1 MKKLL
6 LLFTLMLFTMST
18 YSQEDV
24 KGIITKIMNDQEA
37 AWNKGDI
44 DGFMSAYWKS
54 DSLKFIGKNGITY
67 GWQNTLDNYKKSYPD
82 KATMGTLDFTIISID
97 EVSSSTAFVVGKW
110 HLKRDK
116 SDKGDVG
123 GYFTLVW
130 RKTET
135 RWVITLDHTS

>member
-1 MKKLL
+1 MKK
-6 LLFTLMLFTMST
+6 TLMLFALLLSAG
-18 YSQEDV
+18 SIFAQEENV
-24 KGIITKIMNDQEA
+24 KEIIAKIMLEQET

-82 KATMGTLDFTIISID
+82 KATMGILDFTILSVD
-97 EVSSSTAFVVGKW
+97 QFSAGAAMVLGKW

-116 SDKGDVG
+116 GDVS

-130 RKTET
+130 RRTET
-135 RWVITLDHTS
+135 RWVITIDHTS

>member
-1 MKKLL
+1 MLFALL
-6 LLFTLMLFTMST
+6 LSAGSIFA
-18 YSQEDV
+18 QEENV
-24 KGIITKIMNDQEA
+24 KEIIAKIMLEQET

-82 KATMGTLDFTIISID
+82 KATMGILDFTILSVD
-97 EVSSSTAFVVGKW
+97 QFSAGAAMVLGKW

-116 SDKGDVG
+116 GDVS

-130 RKTET
+130 RRTET
-135 RWVITLDHTS
+135 RWVITIDHTS